1 MNMVIVILAM
11 VIGYVA
17 LTAALNG
24 VLGLFMHG
32 LTIQKIFSYI
42 FSPFAFLLGLG
53 GHDAMYVAQLMGI
66 KLATNEFVA
75 MADLKE
81 LTEFTS
87 AAHDCRG
94 YDIPDIIRKL
104 QHHRYDLRILSISA

>member
-1 MNMVIVILAM
+1 MLVGMNMVIVILAM

-42 FSPFAFLLGLG
+42 FTMFMPTSILLEIVEKKSFFSAFEG
-53 GHDAMYVAQLMGI
+53 
-66 KLATNEFVA
+66 T
-75 MADLKE
+75 
-81 LTEFTS
+81 
-87 AAHDCRG
+87 
-94 YDIPDIIRKL
+94 
-104 QHHRYDLRILSISA
+104 